1 MQCAEPASKET
12 KAPKLAERAGMPGIR
27 EWLSSH
33 GLSEY
38 ADRFAANRIDLSI
51 LPDLSDEDLGSLAS
65 FWGIAGDSCG

>member
-1 MQCAEPASKET
+1 
-12 KAPKLAERAGMPGIR
+12 MPGIR